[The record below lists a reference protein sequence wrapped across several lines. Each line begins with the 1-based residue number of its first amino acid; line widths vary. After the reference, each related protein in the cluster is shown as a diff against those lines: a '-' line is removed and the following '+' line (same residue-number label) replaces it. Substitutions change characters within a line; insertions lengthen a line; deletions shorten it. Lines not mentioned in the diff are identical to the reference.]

1 MSTKAVIYRRAS
13 TDVSK
18 QANSLLV
25 QLSIINSFCD
35 RFSYEVVEDFCE
47 YASGRDDSREQF
59 NLALQYAITHDCIL
73 ICHRIDRLG
82 RSMSIFSAIADQ
94 LHRLRFCE
102 LGNMEPNLMALSVM
116 LAAATQESINTGIRV
131 ATTIKVLKEQDPTR
145 RFGNPRITET
155 AYPASLVVRQSNAA
169 QFNLH
174 INSVVEDLR
183 AAGYNNIGKVAS
195 RLNDMGIFTRHGRPW
210 TYHNL
215 YRVIRSCNAG
225 QKANGS
231 CS

>member
-25 QLSIINSFCD
+25 QLSIINSFCE
-35 RFSYEVVEDFCE
+35 RFGYEVVEDFCE

-82 RSMSIFSAIADQ
+82 RSMSIFSAIGDQ

-131 ATTIKVLKEQDPTR
+131 ATTIKVLKEQDPSR

-155 AYPASLVVRQSNAA
+155 AYPASLKVRQANAA
-169 QFNLH
+169 SFNSH
-174 INSVVEDLR
+174 VYSMVEDLR
-183 AAGYNNIGKVAS
+183 KAGYSHVGAIAG
-195 RLNDMGIFTRHGRPW
+195 RLNEMGIKTRHGKDW

-215 YRVIRSCNAG
+215 YRVIRSNHD
-225 QKANGS
+225 
-231 CS
+231 